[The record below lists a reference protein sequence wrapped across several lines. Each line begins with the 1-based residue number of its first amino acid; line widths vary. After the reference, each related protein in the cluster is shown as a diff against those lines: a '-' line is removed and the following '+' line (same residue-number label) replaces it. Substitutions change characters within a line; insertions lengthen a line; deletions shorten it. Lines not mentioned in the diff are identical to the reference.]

1 MAIFGHAEPRIFTQ
15 PARELTTETTLG
27 FEFIE
32 FCRTVLEVQL
42 LPWQEWLAVHALE
55 LKPDGGFRF
64 RTIVVL
70 IGRQNGKTSFSE
82 WLAIFFMVVLGIPL
96 TVGTAQNINIAEEV
110 WEGTVRLMEEN
121 TALADLVQSVRRAN
135 GGKSL
140 ELTGGQRYKIAATTR
155 KGGRGLSSDLV
166 LMDELREHE
175 DWDAWGAVT
184 KSTMARPNALV
195 WCMSNAG
202 DAKSVVLRHL
212 RAQAHAQLG
221 DPDGIAAEMEAVPGE
236 DEADLGFFEW
246 SAAPDCLTNDR
257 TAWAM
262 ANPSLGY
269 GFLTERALASA
280 EATDPEAVFRTECLC
295 QWVTAKVAQPFPE
308 GAWEAG
314 VDPVSCMER
323 TAVRFFGL
331 DVSADRKRASLAVCG
346 YRADRTWHVEVISS
360 RAGTGWA
367 LEWLTN
373 RAAKQPVN
381 LAIQGRGAPVSSFLA
396 DISAI
401 KGVNL
406 TLVEGRDLA
415 IYCGRFY
422 DGIVAASGEAD
433 AVPVMHR
440 AQPVLDEA
448 ARVAQKRAAGDGAWI
463 WDRRGSEI
471 DISPLVA
478 CTMAHGLAN
487 VGRTETNTTKRY
499 ETAYSE
505 ARGLLVI

>member
-1 MAIFGHAEPRIFTQ
+1 MKGRTEPRVYT
-15 PARELTTETTLG
+15 PPLRELTPETSLG
-27 FEFIE
+27 FAFTD
-32 FCRTVLEVQL
+32 FCRHIIGQEL
-42 LPWQEWLAVHALE
+42 LPWQEWLAIHALE
-55 LKPDGGFRF
+55 LDAGGGLRF
-64 RTIVVL
+64 RTVVAL
-70 IGRQNGKTSFSE
+70 VGRQNGKTTIARN
-82 WLAIFFMVVLGIPL
+82 LALFFLYGLNATLVL
-96 TVGTAQNINIAEEV
+96 GTAQNLDTSTETWDAAVAEVEANPTLRA
-110 WEGTVRLMEEN
+110 EYQGT
-121 TALADLVQSVRRAN
+121 RRMQ
-135 GGKSL
+135 GKY
-140 ELTGGQRYKIAATTR
+140 ELQLSRGRRYKVASATR
-155 KGGRGLSSDLV
+155 KGGRGLSADLV
-166 LMDELREHE
+166 LMDELREHT
-175 DWDAWGAVT
+175 DWESWGAVT
-184 KSTMARPNALV
+184 KTTLAKPEALV
-195 WCMSNAG
+195 FCMSNAG

-221 DPDGIAAEMEAVPGE
+221 DPDGIAAENEAVPGE

-246 SAAPDCLTNDR
+246 SAPPECLTTDR
-257 TAWAM
+257 NAWAM

-323 TAVRFFGL
+323 TAVRYFGL

-396 DISAI
+396 DIQAI

-422 DGIVAASGEAD
+422 DGVVAASGEAD

-463 WDRRGSEI
+463 WDRRASDV